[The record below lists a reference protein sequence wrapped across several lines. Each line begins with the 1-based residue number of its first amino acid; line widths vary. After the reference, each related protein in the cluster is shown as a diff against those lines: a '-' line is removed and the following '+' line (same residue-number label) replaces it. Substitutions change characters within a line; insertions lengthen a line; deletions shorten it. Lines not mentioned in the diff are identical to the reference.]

1 MLCWDSRSARAD
13 SSLSAAN
20 LRHVMRISEEHLRKY
35 YPILGGLAIVLMVLA
50 AYAPAVHGGFVW
62 DDDTYVTRN
71 PLLTASDGLH
81 RIWFTTDSPSQYFPL
96 VYTAFRA
103 ERSLWGFDP
112 VGYHVVNILLHIAN
126 SLLLWMI
133 LRRLRIPGAWLAA
146 AIWAVHPVNVESVA
160 WITELKNVLSTLFYL
175 LTILAY
181 MRSTDSQGRR
191 AGVYYG
197 LGLLFCALALF
208 AKTTAC
214 TIPAALL
221 IVLWI
226 RKQPI
231 TWKRLAQ
238 VVPFGVMGVAMGLL
252 TVWWEHGHQ
261 GTKGAD
267 FALEPMQRLLVS
279 GHALWFYLAKVAWP
293 VRVMFSYPEWR
304 LEVHDPME
312 YIWPAA
318 CVVVVAVLWIFRK
331 SWGRGPLIAAAFF
344 AAALF
349 PMLGFISLYTFR
361 YTYVAD
367 HYQYLACAAPI
378 AVFAVLIARWRSRAA
393 VSAIVLA
400 ALCLLTWRQA
410 GTYQDSRTL
419 WGDVLAKNPQA
430 WVAHWGLGMA
440 LAQDRQPA
448 EAEVEFRR
456 TMKLHPAFWE
466 GCLNLGSALRD
477 QGKLDE
483 AKVWF
488 VRGLKLKS
496 DSPALQCSLADI
508 LVAQRRPAEAI
519 PHYEAALK
527 VDSGLVQ
534 AHMCLEDIY
543 VRMGKRR
550 EAITELEAILKLMPG
565 FQEARDKLEILRA
578 EQRMREP

>member
-1 MLCWDSRSARAD
+1 MLCWDSRSAWAG

-20 LRHVMRISEEHLRKY
+20 RRHVMRIPGEHLRKY
-35 YPILGGLAIVLMVLA
+35 SPILGGLAIVLMVLA

-71 PLLTASDGLH
+71 PLLTAPDGLH

-103 ERSLWGFDP
+103 ERSLWGLDP

-126 SLLLWMI
+126 SLLLWLI

-160 WITELKNVLSTLFYL
+160 WITERKNTLSTLFYL

-181 MRSTDSQGRR
+181 MRFTDLQGRR
-191 AGVYYG
+191 AGAYYG

-221 IVLWI
+221 IVHWI
-226 RKQPI
+226 RKQPV
-231 TWKRLAQ
+231 TSKRVAQ
-238 VVPFGVMGVAMGLL
+238 VVPFGVMGAGMGLL
-252 TVWWEHGHQ
+252 SVWWEQTQQ
-261 GTKGAD
+261 GTKGPE

-279 GHALWFYLAKVAWP
+279 GHALWFYLGKLAWP
-293 VRVMFSYPEWR
+293 VRLMFSYPDWR
-304 LEVHDPME
+304 LEVHDPVQ
-312 YIWPAA
+312 YVWPVA
-318 CVVVVAVLWIFRK
+318 CLVLAVVLWIFRK
-331 SWGRGPLIAAAFF
+331 SWGRGPLITAAFF
-344 AAALF
+344 AAVLS

-378 AVFAVLIARWRSRAA
+378 ALFAALIARWRSRAA
-393 VSAIVLA
+393 VSAIILA

-430 WVAHWGLGMA
+430 WVAHWGLGLA
-440 LAQDRQPA
+440 LAQDGQPA
-448 EAEVEFRR
+448 EAEPHFKRALR
-456 TMKLHPAFWE
+456 LHPIFWE

-488 VRGLKLKS
+488 AKGLKLKP
-496 DSPALQCSLADI
+496 DSPALRCSLADI
-508 LVAQRRPAEAI
+508 LVAQRRSAEAI
-519 PHYEAALK
+519 PLYEAALK
-527 VDSGLVQ
+527 TDPSLVQ
-534 AHMCLEDIY
+534 PHMCLEDIY
-543 VRMGKRR
+543 VRLGKRN
-550 EAITELEAILKLMPG
+550 EAIKELEAILKLMPDL
-565 FQEARDKLEILRA
+565 QEARDKLQILRA
-578 EQRMREP
+578 EERMQ